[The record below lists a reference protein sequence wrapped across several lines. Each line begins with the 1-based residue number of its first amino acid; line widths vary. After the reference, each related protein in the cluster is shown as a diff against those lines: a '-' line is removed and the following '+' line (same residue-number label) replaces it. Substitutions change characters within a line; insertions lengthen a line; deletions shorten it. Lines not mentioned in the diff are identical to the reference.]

1 MDLKHLKAFDA
12 VARHLHFT
20 KAAKEQH
27 ITQPTLSLLIRQ
39 LEDTVGVKLL
49 VRSTREVELTEMGVE
64 FLPRARKIVVELER
78 AMAHMRDLASLKKGK
93 VTVAAFPSVATN
105 QLPRIIVEYR
115 REFPDIKVRIH
126 DGIFES
132 VIDKVREGVA
142 DFAIAS
148 SQDEMHD
155 LKFEQLYDDE
165 IMLIAAKDHPFARRE
180 VVRWLDIGDEEIVML
195 SGDTGTRQRIDRD
208 LLDFGITVNSI
219 LEPALVSTAA
229 ALVAAGAGLGVILA
243 SYLPVIDTSNLVTLP
258 LIEPDIR
265 RPVGIIT
272 RADRVLSP
280 AAEEMRLRVIRDMA
294 VIPDPYDQS
303 VIRRS

>member
-1 MDLKHLKAFDA
+1 MDLKHIKAFDA

-20 KAAKEQH
+20 KAAREQN
-27 ITQPTLSLLIRQ
+27 ITQPTLTLLIQQ
-39 LEDTVGVKLL
+39 LEDSVGAKLL
-49 VRSTREVELTEMGVE
+49 LRSTREVALTEMGSE

-105 QLPRIIVEYR
+105 QLPGIIVEYR
-115 REFPDIKVRIH
+115 RDFPDIHVKIH

-148 SQDEMHD
+148 YQDEMQD

-165 IMLIAAKDHPFARRE
+165 IMLIATKDHRLARHE
-180 VVRWLDIGDEEIVML
+180 VVRWRDIGEEEIIML

-208 LLDFGITVNSI
+208 LDHHGILVNAI
-219 LEPALVSTAA
+219 LEPALVPTAA
-229 ALVAAGAGLGVILA
+229 ALVAAGAGLGVILS
-243 SYLPVIDTSNLVTLP
+243 SYLPVIDTSNIVTLP
-258 LIEPDIR
+258 LIEPEIR

-272 RADRVLSP
+272 RPDRVLSP
-280 AAEEMRLRVIRDMA
+280 AAEEMKLRVA
-294 VIPDPYDQS
+294 AALAKFPDWMN
-303 VIRRS
+303 

>member
-20 KAAKEQH
+20 KAAREQR
-27 ITQPTLSLLIRQ
+27 ITQPTLSLLIQQ
-39 LEDTVGVKLL
+39 LEDSVGAKLL
-49 VRSTREVELTEMGVE
+49 VRSTREVELTEMGAE
-64 FLPRARKIVVELER
+64 FLPRARKIVVDLER
-78 AMAHMRDLASLKKGK
+78 ALAHMRDLASLKKGK

-115 REFPDIKVRIH
+115 RDFPDIQVQIH

-132 VIDKVREGVA
+132 VIDKVREGTA

-155 LKFEQLYDDE
+155 LKFDQLYDDE
-165 IMLIAAKDHPFARRE
+165 IMLIAAKDHRFARYE

-208 LLDFGITVNSI
+208 LADHGITVNAI
-219 LEPALVSTAA
+219 LEPALVPTAA
-229 ALVAAGAGLGVILA
+229 ALVAAGAGLGVILS
-243 SYLPVIDTSNLVTLP
+243 SYLPIIDTSNIVTLP
-258 LIEPDIR
+258 LIEPNIR
-265 RPVGIIT
+265 RPVGLIT
-272 RADRVLSP
+272 RPDKVLSP
-280 AAEEMRLRVIRDMA
+280 AAEEMRIRVVTALAEFAD
-294 VIPDPYDQS
+294 
-303 VIRRS
+303 

>member
-20 KAAKEQH
+20 KAAREQR
-27 ITQPTLSLLIRQ
+27 ITQPTLSLLIQQ
-39 LEDTVGVKLL
+39 LEDSVGVKLL
-49 VRSTREVELTEMGVE
+49 VRSTREVTLTEMGAE

-78 AMAHMRDLASLKKGK
+78 SLAHMRDLASLKKGK

-105 QLPRIIVEYR
+105 QLPRIVVEYHR
-115 REFPDIKVRIH
+115 DFPDIRVQIH

-148 SQDEMHD
+148 SQYEMHD
-155 LKFEQLYDDE
+155 LKFDQLYDDE
-165 IMLIAAKDHPFARRE
+165 IMLIASKDHRFARRE

-208 LLDFGITVNSI
+208 LADHGITVNAI
-219 LEPALVSTAA
+219 LEPALVPTAA
-229 ALVAAGAGLGVILA
+229 ALVAAGAGLGVILS
-243 SYLPVIDTSNLVTLP
+243 SYLPAIDTSNIVALP
-258 LIEPDIR
+258 LIEPIVR
-265 RPVGIIT
+265 RPVGLIT
-272 RADRVLSP
+272 RPDRVLSP
-280 AAEEMRLRVIRDMA
+280 AAEEMRIRVVTDLTKF
-294 VIPDPYDQS
+294 PDWMD
-303 VIRRS
+303 

>member
-20 KAAKEQH
+20 KAAREQR
-27 ITQPTLSLLIRQ
+27 ITQPTLSLLIQQ
-39 LEDTVGVKLL
+39 LEDSVGAKLL
-49 VRSTREVELTEMGVE
+49 VRSTREVELTEMGAE
-64 FLPRARKIVVELER
+64 FLPRARKIVVDLER
-78 AMAHMRDLASLKKGK
+78 ALAHMRDLASLKKGK

-115 REFPDIKVRIH
+115 RDFPDIQVQIH

-132 VIDKVREGVA
+132 VIDKVREGTA

-155 LKFEQLYDDE
+155 LKFDQLYDDE
-165 IMLIAAKDHPFARRE
+165 IMLIAAKDHRFARYE

-208 LLDFGITVNSI
+208 LADHGITVNAI
-219 LEPALVSTAA
+219 LEPALVPTAA
-229 ALVAAGAGLGVILA
+229 ALVAAGAGLGVILS
-243 SYLPVIDTSNLVTLP
+243 SYLPIIDTSNIVTLP
-258 LIEPDIR
+258 LIEPNIR
-265 RPVGIIT
+265 RPVGLIT
-272 RADRVLSP
+272 RPDKVLSP
-280 AAEEMRLRVIRDMA
+280 AAEEMRIRVVTALAEFTD
-294 VIPDPYDQS
+294 
-303 VIRRS
+303 

>member
-20 KAAKEQH
+20 KAAREQR

-39 LEDTVGVKLL
+39 LEDSVGVKLL
-49 VRSTREVELTEMGVE
+49 VRSTREVTLTEMGAE

-78 AMAHMRDLASLKKGK
+78 SLAHMRDLASLKKGK

-105 QLPRIIVEYR
+105 QLPRIIVDYR
-115 REFPDIKVRIH
+115 RDYPDIRVQIH

-165 IMLIAAKDHPFARRE
+165 ILLIAAKDHPFARRE
-180 VVRWLDIGDEEIVML
+180 VVRWLDIGEEEVVML

-208 LLDFGITVNSI
+208 LADHGITVNAI
-219 LEPALVSTAA
+219 LEPSLVPTAA
-229 ALVAAGAGLGVILA
+229 ALVAAGAGLGVILS
-243 SYLPVIDTSNLVTLP
+243 SYLPAIDTSNIVSLP
-258 LIEPDIR
+258 LIEPTIR
-265 RPVGIIT
+265 RPVGLIT
-272 RADRVLSP
+272 RPDRVLSP
-280 AAEEMRLRVIRDMA
+280 AAEEMRIRVVTDLTKFPDWMA
-294 VIPDPYDQS
+294 
-303 VIRRS
+303 

>member
-20 KAAKEQH
+20 KAAREQR
-27 ITQPTLSLLIRQ
+27 ITQPTLSLLIQQ
-39 LEDTVGVKLL
+39 LEDSVGVKLL
-49 VRSTREVELTEMGVE
+49 VRSTREVTLTEMGAE

-78 AMAHMRDLASLKKGK
+78 SLAHMRDLASLKKGK

-105 QLPRIIVEYR
+105 QLPRIVVDYHR
-115 REFPDIKVRIH
+115 DFPDIRVQIH

-148 SQDEMHD
+148 SQYEMHD
-155 LKFEQLYDDE
+155 LKFDQLYDDE
-165 IMLIAAKDHPFARRE
+165 ILLIAAKDHRFARRE

-208 LLDFGITVNSI
+208 LADHGITVNAI
-219 LEPALVSTAA
+219 LEPALVPTAA
-229 ALVAAGAGLGVILA
+229 ALVAAGAGLGVILS
-243 SYLPVIDTSNLVTLP
+243 SYLPAIDTSNIVALP
-258 LIEPDIR
+258 LIEPIVR
-265 RPVGIIT
+265 RPVGLIT
-272 RADRVLSP
+272 RPDRVLSP
-280 AAEEMRLRVIRDMA
+280 AAEEMRIRVVTDLTKF
-294 VIPDPYDQS
+294 PDWMD
-303 VIRRS
+303 

>member
-20 KAAKEQH
+20 KAAKEQR

-39 LEDTVGVKLL
+39 LEDSVGVKLL
-49 VRSTREVELTEMGVE
+49 VRSTREVTLTEMGTE

-78 AMAHMRDLASLKKGK
+78 SLAHMRDLASLKKGK

-105 QLPRIIVEYR
+105 QLPRIIVDYR
-115 REFPDIKVRIH
+115 RDYPDIRVQIH

-148 SQDEMHD
+148 SQDEMYD

-165 IMLIAAKDHPFARRE
+165 ILLIAAKDHRFARRE

-208 LLDFGITVNSI
+208 LADHGITVNAI
-219 LEPALVSTAA
+219 LEPALVPTAA
-229 ALVAAGAGLGVILA
+229 ALVAAGAGLGVILS
-243 SYLPVIDTSNLVTLP
+243 SYLPAIDTSNIVALP
-258 LIEPDIR
+258 LIEPTVR
-265 RPVGIIT
+265 RPVGLIT
-272 RADRVLSP
+272 RPDRVLSP
-280 AAEEMRLRVIRDMA
+280 AAEEMRIRVVTDLTKF
-294 VIPDPYDQS
+294 PDWMD
-303 VIRRS
+303 

>member
-20 KAAKEQH
+20 KAAREQR

-39 LEDTVGVKLL
+39 LEDSVGVKLL
-49 VRSTREVELTEMGVE
+49 VRSTREVELTEMGAE

-78 AMAHMRDLASLKKGK
+78 SLAHMRDLASLKKGK
-93 VTVAAFPSVATN
+93 VTVAAFPSVSTN
-105 QLPRIIVEYR
+105 QLPRIIVDYR
-115 REFPDIKVRIH
+115 RDYPDIRVQIH

-148 SQDEMHD
+148 SQDEMYD

-165 IMLIAAKDHPFARRE
+165 ILLIAATDHRFARHE

-195 SGDTGTRQRIDRD
+195 SGNTGTRQRIDRD
-208 LLDFGITVNSI
+208 LADHGITVNAI
-219 LEPALVSTAA
+219 LEPALVPTAA
-229 ALVAAGAGLGVILA
+229 ALVAAGAGLGVILS
-243 SYLPVIDTSNLVTLP
+243 SYLPVIDTRNLVVLP
-258 LIEPDIR
+258 LIEPTIR
-265 RPVGIIT
+265 RPVGLIT
-272 RADRVLSP
+272 RPDKVLSP
-280 AAEEMRLRVIRDMA
+280 AAEEMRIRVVTALAEFAD
-294 VIPDPYDQS
+294 
-303 VIRRS
+303 

>member
-20 KAAKEQH
+20 KAAREQR
-27 ITQPTLSLLIRQ
+27 ITQPTLSLLIQQ
-39 LEDTVGVKLL
+39 LEDSVGAKLL
-49 VRSTREVELTEMGVE
+49 VRSTREVELTEMGAE
-64 FLPRARKIVVELER
+64 FLPRARKIVVDLER
-78 AMAHMRDLASLKKGK
+78 ALAHMRDLASLKKGK

-115 REFPDIKVRIH
+115 RDFPDIQVQIH

-132 VIDKVREGVA
+132 VIDKVREGTA

-155 LKFEQLYDDE
+155 LKFDQLYDDE
-165 IMLIAAKDHPFARRE
+165 IMLIAAKDHRFARHE

-208 LLDFGITVNSI
+208 LADHGIIVNAI
-219 LEPALVSTAA
+219 LEPALVPTAA
-229 ALVAAGAGLGVILA
+229 ALVAAGAGLGVILS
-243 SYLPVIDTSNLVTLP
+243 SYLPIIDTSNIVTLP
-258 LIEPDIR
+258 LIEPNIR
-265 RPVGIIT
+265 RPVGLIT
-272 RADRVLSP
+272 RPDKVLSP
-280 AAEEMRLRVIRDMA
+280 AAEEMRIRVVTALAEFTD
-294 VIPDPYDQS
+294 
-303 VIRRS
+303 